1 MFSHGSG
8 KKGGGFTY
16 FTSFS
21 VRPTEIY
28 EGEFTNHEDQDEFV
42 NLKLYGS
49 QRYSNPAKNE

>member
-1 MFSHGSG
+1 MVQAKS
-8 KKGGGFTY
+8 GGFTY

-28 EGEFTNHEDQDEFV
+28 QGEFTNHEDQDEFV